1 MSFNSGSTNTTLNN
15 LNADLSEY
23 QTSYETISNNIKE
36 LKNNMNVVSS
46 ELNNLL
52 TTNIAEYTALY
63 QKLIEYKSFYDNIIN
78 NISSTKDKITRAID
92 DLESIKNNTKN
103 KQVMNNI
110 IVIYNNYLD
119 LDELYD
125 ELSIGLDSYWDSYTL
140 SFTQSLYK
148 NLFTVYI
155 SKFKTNINKINF
167 KQIKGNKSTQDLAL
181 LNQYKNDIAVI
192 NTYLQDLQ
200 QFWSLG
206 SGSIPLK
213 NNVSANYI
221 TKILKDFQQQLSNIE
236 ISIDDVLQTTQSGL
250 KNNVQASIITIR
262 SSLQQL
268 LTKLLSYM
276 DQLKELSSNSNIQ
289 TSLNELQTYIK
300 NLESKGTKVNTATE
314 KNISNISVLL
324 GETKQFKSTL
334 SNSLQQMISKIQ
346 TELNSTQQPQ
356 GQTQE
361 QQQQSF
367 TPVPNNL
374 LKGNAN
380 RISNYQMQ
388 PQQQEQQSQQQT
400 FTPVPNNL
408 LKGNANRISN
418 YQMQPQQQE
427 QQSQQQ
433 TFTPVPNNLLQG
445 NANRISN
452 YQMQPQQQ
460 EQQSQQ
466 QTFTPVPNNLLQ
478 GNANRISNYQ
488 MQPQQQ
494 EQQSQ
499 QQTFTPVPNNLLQG
513 NANRISNYQMQPQ
526 QQENPVVELKVNA
539 PVTLSNGKE
548 GVVKKVINPNN
559 VQIQTPNGTE
569 EVQTNQISQINGI
582 KLNGLKGIYG
592 KSTKAGNNIL
602 YYSNEAKTK
611 KSSSKVKRATSEG
624 IYINNGS
631 NKGKLISANQ
641 RYIPTQQE
649 RTERFVP
656 QQQI

>member
-388 PQQQEQQSQQQT
+388 
-400 FTPVPNNL
+400 
-408 LKGNANRISN
+408 
-418 YQMQPQQQE
+418 
-427 QQSQQQ
+427 SQQQ